1 MNFEKIIRLRNNSII
16 KNLFA
21 LGTLQ
26 LTNYL
31 IPLIFIPYIIRVVG
45 IEKFGLISFSQ
56 ALMTFLA
63 VVTDY
68 GFNLSS
74 TREVSLSRGDQT
86 NLSSIYSIT
95 FSSKLFLGMAAFLI
109 LLAAVFLFP
118 KLEEETLLHLFGFSL
133 VLGQLLFP
141 VWLFQGL
148 EKMHYITI
156 LNFASKVITLACV
169 ISFINEESDYLYILP
184 CYASGP
190 LLASVAAMFLVRKV
204 FHLNFELSDFVK
216 IRTKLAEGFSL
227 FLSNV
232 SVTLYSS
239 ATLIILGAFSTDL
252 IVGYYSAAEKIMLV
266 PRQLLGVFSQAIYS
280 KVCLLADQGYNVLEK
295 LWDKL
300 IPPFLVLVFLICLIT
315 LVFSNELTFF
325 MTGGP
330 SESVSFLI
338 KLLSFVPFI
347 VALNVKSYQTLLAYN
362 LRVQCLSVLVFAS
375 LSNIVING
383 LLSYLFGATG
393 TVISLLITE
402 TIISAGLYTM
412 LRRWRGRIISKE
424 I

>member
-1 MNFEKIIRLRNNSII
+1 MNIEKIKRLRNNSIV

-31 IPLIFIPYIIRVVG
+31 IPLILIPYVIRVVG

-56 ALMTFLA
+56 ALMIFLA
-63 VVTDY
+63 VITDY

-74 TREVSLSRGDQT
+74 TREVSLNRGDQD
-86 NLSSIYSIT
+86 NLSSIYSVT
-95 FSSKLFLGMAAFLI
+95 FSSKLFLGLAAFLI
-109 LLAAVFLFP
+109 LLVSVLLIP
-118 KLEEETLLHLFGFSL
+118 KLEAESSLHFFAYSL

-148 EKMHYITI
+148 EKMHFITI
-156 LNFASKVITLACV
+156 LNFISKVITLVCV
-169 ISFINEESDYLYILP
+169 IGFINDESDYLFVLP

-190 LLASVAAMFLVRKV
+190 LITSVASIIVVKKS
-204 FHLNFELSDFVK
+204 FHLTFSLSGFAK
-216 IRTKLAEGFSL
+216 IKLKLAEGLSL
-227 FLSNV
+227 FLSNI

-239 ATLIILGAFSTDL
+239 ATLIILGAFATDL
-252 IVGYYSAAEKIMLV
+252 VVGYYSAAEKIMLV

-280 KVCLLADQGYNVLEK
+280 KVCLLADQGYHTLEK

-300 IPPFLVLVFLICLIT
+300 IPPFLILVFIICL
-315 LVFSNELTFF
+315 LTFVF
-325 MTGGP
+325 ADELALFVTGGL
-330 SESVSFLI
+330 STAVSFLI

-383 LLSYLFGATG
+383 VLSYYMGATG
-393 TVISLLITE
+393 TAVSLLITE
-402 TIISAGLYTM
+402 TITSAGLYIM
-412 LRRWRGRIISKE
+412 LERWKGKMIGKE